1 MLTLEEIRSYDL
13 TDAGDLVNGPRR
25 KLNLKPVRVDQLG
38 KRKDIGSMIK
48 EPDLRQIV
56 KDIRNG
62 TWNGSLDL
70 GGMPYEEFVRRVEA
84 GEYDRMKGLT
94 QP

>member
-1 MLTLEEIRSYDL
+1 MTDENILKYEPLLPDVPRIPLDRLE
-13 TDAGDLVNGPRR
+13 
-25 KLNLKPVRVDQLG
+25 
-38 KRKDIGSMIK
+38 KRKDISSMVRRG
-48 EPDLRQIV
+48 DMRQLV

>member
-1 MLTLEEIRSYDL
+1 MRTMNDENILKYKPLLPD
-13 TDAGDLVNGPRR
+13 VPRIS
-25 KLNLKPVRVDQLG
+25 LDQLE
-38 KRKDIGSMIK
+38 KRKNIGSMVK
-48 EPDLRQIV
+48 KGDMRQLV

-70 GGMPYEEFVRRVEA
+70 GGMSYEEFVRRVEA